1 MLTTPTE
8 QAGDKTCAAF
18 RVLEAAARATRAGTM
33 PDRSGGRD
41 GNFISLSAHSARF
54 DLLRLF

>member
-1 MLTTPTE
+1 MRRISGLGGRRPGDARRYD
-8 QAGDKTCAAF
+8 AG
-18 RVLEAAARATRAGTM
+18 
-33 PDRSGGRD
+33 RSVGRD